1 MVTPMEGCWDQ
12 LGRGHWV
19 IPFLHTPFIL
29 LLKMSALSENEQGAI
44 LAGLEGKIVSE
55 CCFIFQT
62 HHYQPKSY
70 EIKLR
75 LGCPQQ
81 QAEI

>member
-1 MVTPMEGCWDQ
+1 MEGCWDQ
-12 LGRGHWV
+12 LGWGHWV

-70 EIKLR
+70 PSPALNLSQHQGFSNES
-75 LGCPQQ
+75 G
-81 QAEI
+81 